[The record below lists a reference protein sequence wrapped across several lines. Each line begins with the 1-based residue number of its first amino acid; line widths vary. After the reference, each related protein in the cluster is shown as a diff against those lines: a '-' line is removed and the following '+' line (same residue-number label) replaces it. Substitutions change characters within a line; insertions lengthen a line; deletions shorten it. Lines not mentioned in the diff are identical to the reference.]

1 MSTYLEDILHF
12 YGWLEDHPL
21 SVGAVAL
28 YGYLLNLRN
37 KERQRLYA
45 SASMIDTPPL
55 IVARNSKIQKDLK
68 ISFSGTLR
76 NYISELV
83 DSGLIMY
90 RPGLGGLTSTYYFNH
105 YG

>member
-1 MSTYLEDILHF
+1 MSTYLDDILQF

-37 KERQRLYA
+37 KERQRLCA
-45 SASMIDTPPL
+45 SGSMIDTPPL

-90 RPGLGGLTSTYYFNH
+90 RHGLGGLTSTYYFNH